1 MMQLL
6 FNLSLAFKAIKTN
19 RLRTSLT
26 VAIIGLGI
34 MALVGILTAI
44 EVMKASVYT
53 NFSSMGANSFQIT
66 NDVVKKKRRG
76 RHGEG
81 RGVNINE
88 GRNIRYEE
96 AIAFKK
102 RYHFPAKVGISMSG
116 SSIATVRYG
125 SVKTNPNI
133 AVMSVDDNY
142 LDISDTKLE
151 AGRNF
156 SNYEQEFGTYV
167 CILGNG
173 MAKKLFGNKYMN
185 GIGKTVS
192 IGDIK
197 YKVAGIAESKGSSMI
212 MNSDNLVLIPL
223 ANGRITYGNNERY
236 IINVKV
242 ADINRKDIAAQE
254 AEGLFRVIRKVPVG
268 VDNDFTVEQ
277 NDNLAEM
284 VLESIKYISWA
295 ALVIGIVT
303 LLGSVVGLMNIML
316 VSVAERTR
324 EIGVSKALG
333 ARASTIKQQFLTESI
348 MISLAGGIAGV
359 ILGMLVGNLFGLI
372 FNTGFIVPWLWIG
385 VGVSLCALVG
395 IISGIY
401 PAVKAAKLDPIEA
414 LRHE

>member
-81 RGVNINE
+81 RGANINE

-116 SSIATVRYG
+116 SSIATVRFG

-133 AVMSVDDNY
+133 SVMSVDENY

-284 VLESIKYISWA
+284 VLDSIKYISWA

-372 FNTGFIVPWLWIG
+372 FHTGFIVPWLWIG

>member
-6 FNLSLAFKAIKTN
+6 FNLSLAFRAIRTN
-19 RLRTSLT
+19 RLRTALT
-26 VAIIGLGI
+26 IAIIGLGI

-44 EVMKASVYT
+44 EVMKASVYS

-66 NDVVKKKRRG
+66 SDVVKKKKRGRRG
-76 RHGEG
+76 GISI
-81 RGVNINE
+81 NINE

-102 RYHFPAKVGISMSG
+102 RFRFPVTTGISMSG

-133 AVMSVDDNY
+133 SVMGVDENY

-156 SNYEQEFGTYV
+156 SAYEQEFGTYV

-173 MAKKLFGNKYMN
+173 MAKKLFGRNYLS
-185 GIGKTVS
+185 GIGKTIS
-192 IGDIK
+192 LGDVK
-197 YKVAGIAESKGSSMI
+197 YKVAGIAASKGSSMI

-223 ANGRITYGNNERY
+223 ANGRMTYGNNERY
-236 IINVKV
+236 VINVKV
-242 ADINRKDIAAQE
+242 ADINKKGIAAEE
-254 AEGLFRVIRKVPVG
+254 AEGLFRVIRKVPIG
-268 VDNDFTVEQ
+268 VENDFTIEQ

-284 VLESIKYISWA
+284 VLDSIKYISWA

-333 ARASTIKQQFLTESI
+333 AKASTIKQQFLTESI
-348 MISLAGGIAGV
+348 MISVAGGLAGV

-372 FNTGFIVPWLWIG
+372 FNTGFIIPWLWIG

-401 PAVKAAKLDPIEA
+401 PAIKAAKLDPIEA

>member
-66 NDVVKKKRRG
+66 NDVIKKKRRG

>member
-1 MMQLL
+1 MMQLF
-6 FNLSLAFKAIKTN
+6 FNLSLAFRAIRTN
-19 RLRTSLT
+19 RLRTMLT

-44 EVMKASVYT
+44 EVMKASVYS

-66 NDVVKKKRRG
+66 SDVVKKKRRG
-76 RHGEG
+76 RGG
-81 RGVNINE
+81 IGVNINE
-88 GRNIRYEE
+88 GKNIRYEE
-96 AIAFKK
+96 AIAFKR
-102 RYHFPAKVGISMSG
+102 RYQFPAKVGISMSG

-125 SVKTNPNI
+125 SIKTNPNI
-133 AVMSVDDNY
+133 TIMSVDENY
-142 LDISDTKLE
+142 LNISDTKLE

-156 SNYEQEFGTYV
+156 SNPELEFGSYV

-173 MAKKLFGNKYMN
+173 MAKKLFGKNYLSAV
-185 GIGKTVS
+185 GKAVT

-197 YKVAGIAESKGSSMI
+197 YVVTGISESKGSSMI

-223 ANGRITYGNNERY
+223 ANGRATYGNNERY
-236 IINVKV
+236 VINIKV
-242 ADINRKDIAAQE
+242 SDINKKDIAAQE

-284 VLESIKYISWA
+284 VLDSIKYISWA

-348 MISLAGGIAGV
+348 LISLTGGVVGV
-359 ILGMLVGNLFGLI
+359 ILGMLVGNIFSLI
-372 FNTGFIVPWLWIG
+372 FHTGFIVPWLWIG
-385 VGVSLCALVG
+385 VGVSLCAVVG

-414 LRHE
+414 LRHD